1 MPYTRKMSD
10 FTKQKISD
18 SVKKSWSE
26 KSEIEKQRIAQKKSE
41 TMKILWGRIGKGD
54 DGASQ
59 TN

>member
-1 MPYTRKMSD
+1 MPYTRKMND

-18 SVKKSWSE
+18 AVKKSWSE
-26 KSEIEKQRIAQKKSE
+26 KSEIEKQRIAQRKSE
-41 TMKILWGRIGKGD
+41 TMKRLWSQVERED